1 MSKQPVSNQL
11 GSGGPAT
18 DLTPCAVGNW
28 LQGGAVVLLSPAATL
43 HQKVALAWGMATEAE
58 TLVESARYARS
69 TEHAKALQDILWE
82 RLTVLSRLLGE
93 LGRETAVFEQQG
105 AEA

>member
-43 HQKVALAWGMATEAE
+43 HQKVALAWGMAKEAE
-58 TLVESARYARS
+58 TMAAAAVSVGDSGQSKDLSALV
-69 TEHAKALQDILWE
+69 LE
-82 RLTVLSRLLGE
+82 RLEVLARLLGD
-93 LGRETAVFEQQG
+93 LGKQTAGWSEQES
-105 AEA
+105 EA